1 MADVWSLLE
10 RALKNVQF
18 FCHEVY
24 VCLAYIKFVSIP
36 ATSFVDDFRHLR
48 AVEAILVREVGFD
61 AAFVLKYN
69 LKIDTREE
77 FIYTGFQTFSDLI
90 AVKT

>member
-1 MADVWSLLE
+1 MVAFR

-24 VCLAYIKFVSIP
+24 VCLAHIKFVAIP

-48 AVEAILVREVGFD
+48 AVEAILVRKVGFD

-69 LKIDTREE
+69 LKVDKSRICIHR
-77 FIYTGFQTFSDLI
+77 ISN
-90 AVKT
+90 V